1 MSNKKEIKLIKNN
14 INNEKE
20 KEKVKKKEK
29 EIEKEK
35 EKEVKPIELEGLIL
49 KKIVFFKEIIQ
60 KTLIYVQKNKIH
72 DILGVNDIVICL
84 DKLTELSN
92 NLNEIKNVTSV
103 NSENIINILQEVN
116 NELSLLFKNYGTESL
131 SDLLYV
137 CLGNNKIINNI
148 NNKKLLKLEL
158 LQKYFHPTGY
168 KLINKIKNK
177 SKTNN
182 EEYEINE
189 KTQNLDCFDAA
200 ISFKQFHLK
209 VYGIKVFIHNEE
221 TNKTLLV
228 YGILEEVM
236 ISFLNNAYI
245 LEKKKNIIEN
255 IPKSPE
261 FELNSFHNFTESLI
275 LKDYL
280 VHEDYTEIY
289 SKFIGYLSQ
298 LNSIKQKTI
307 SQIIKDFIID
317 DIYFKRLTLI
327 QLLIHSENFE
337 NQYLA
342 YLLYDLLTNDI
353 NNSSIDTQE
362 QTILFDSFPWFIKRK
377 FLHSIKNT
385 VQYTNELS
393 NFDMNKIP
401 LEQQICLM
409 KASDTIKEK
418 AMTKF
423 KELKNKTEDTGSKVR
438 QYLEGLLKIPFG
450 IYKKEPILVLMEQ
463 IKKKFIELNKI
474 MNWKDDIPLKE
485 SYSNTEIINYIN
497 IINKKYNNLNEI
509 QKKDINILKNKI
521 LFGDKNQLI
530 ENIGKINDCIT
541 VNNIKHEIIIITSV
555 NVKKKELKEEI
566 EKFFIFF
573 DNGNINEKDKIILY
587 SKLED
592 FFYEK
597 DTNSENDQKKN
608 LKKSSKL
615 KFETISNDLNS
626 ISNYIKDVRTT
637 LDNSVYGH
645 EKAKRQIEMIIGQWI
660 NGEQDGYCFG
670 FEGPPGVG
678 KTSLAKKGLAA
689 CLKDEKG
696 NSRPFAMIQMG
707 GDSNGSTLHGHNYTY
722 VGSTWGAIVQILMDK
737 KCMNPIIF
745 IDEVDKISKTE
756 HGKEIVGILTHLLD
770 STQNDCFQD
779 KYFTG
784 IELDL
789 SKVLFIL
796 SYNDADSIDRILL
809 DRIHRIKF
817 KHLSLEDKLIIAQN
831 HILPEIYKKM
841 GLENIIEIDE
851 SVLKFI
857 IEEYTQ
863 EAGVRK
869 FKELL
874 FEIIGYINLDILKK
888 NNVNQKDYFQIPIKI
903 TVSDIKEKYLMDRQI
918 LTKTKIHSTS
928 VNNIINGMYAN
939 SLGLGGILPFQC
951 CFTPASHFLDII
963 LTGNQQDVM
972 KEGMILSKNLAW
984 YLTSEKIQKELIKKY
999 NNSKNNCIYGININ
1013 ALGLSIPK
1021 DGPSASSTITV
1032 LIYALLNN
1040 KKIKNYF
1047 AMTGEISLDGKITEI
1062 GGLDHKIL
1070 GSLKSNVTSF
1080 IFPKENEKDFQLFM
1094 KKYKEDDLVK
1104 KASFYPVENIQQVF
1118 ELIFEK

>member
-1 MSNKKEIKLIKNN
+1 MSNKKEIKLIPSNN
-14 INNEKE
+14 IN
-20 KEKVKKKEK
+20 
-29 EIEKEK
+29 KEK
-35 EKEVKPIELEGLIL
+35 EKEVKPMELEGLIL

-72 DILGVNDIVICL
+72 DILGVSDIVICL
-84 DKLTELSN
+84 DKLTELN
-92 NLNEIKNVTSV
+92 NKINEIKNITTT
-103 NSENIINILQEVN
+103 NSESIINILQEVN

-137 CLGNNKIINNI
+137 CFGNNKIVNNNNN
-148 NNKKLLKLEL
+148 NNKLFKLEL

-168 KLINKIKNK
+168 KIINKKDSHKNK

-182 EEYEINE
+182 DEFEINE

-200 ISFKQFHLK
+200 VSFKQFHLK
-209 VYGIKVFIHNEE
+209 VYGIKMFIHNEE
-221 TNKTLLV
+221 TNKTLLIF
-228 YGILEEVM
+228 GILEEVM
-236 ISFLNNAYI
+236 INFLNNPYI
-245 LEKKKNIIEN
+245 LDKKKIILEN
-255 IPKSPE
+255 VPKTQE
-261 FELNSFHNFTESLI
+261 FEIKTFQNFIESLI

-280 VHEDYTEIY
+280 IHEDYTEIY

-307 SQIIKDFIID
+307 SQTIKDFIMD

-327 QLLIHSENFE
+327 QLLIHSDNFE

-342 YLLYDLLTNDI
+342 YLLYDLLTNDT

-409 KASDTIKEK
+409 KASDTVKEK
-418 AMTKF
+418 ALAKL

-450 IYKKEPILVLMEQ
+450 IYKKESILVLMEE
-463 IKKKFIELNKI
+463 IKKKFIEIQKTSNFNEI
-474 MNWKDDIPLKE
+474 SIPLKE
-485 SYSNTEIINYIN
+485 TYSSTEVINYIN
-497 IINKKYNNLNEI
+497 IINNKYTNNFNS
-509 QKKDINILKNKI
+509 NSLK
-521 LFGDKNQLI
+521 
-530 ENIGKINDCIT
+530 EA
-541 VNNIKHEIIIITSV
+541 
-555 NVKKKELKEEI
+555 KKKEAKKKETI
-566 EKFFIFF
+566 Q
-573 DNGNINEKDKIILY
+573 NSNI
-587 SKLED
+587 
-592 FFYEK
+592 
-597 DTNSENDQKKN
+597 T
-608 LKKSSKL
+608 KKSIIKL
-615 KFETISNDLNS
+615 ETISNDLNK
-626 ISNYIKDVRTT
+626 ITNYIKDVRTT
-637 LDNSVYGH
+637 LDNAVYGH
-645 EKAKRQIEMIIGQWI
+645 EKAKKQIEMIIGQWI

-678 KTSLAKKGLAA
+678 KTSLAKKGLSD

-796 SYNDADSIDRILL
+796 SYNDPEAIDKILL

-817 KHLSLEDKLIIAQN
+817 KHLSIEDKLVIAKN

-841 GLENIIEIDE
+841 GLENVIEMNMD
-851 SVLKFI
+851 VLKFI

-874 FEIIGYINLDILKK
+874 FEIIGFINLDILKTI
-888 NNVNQKDYFQIPIKI
+888 NDSSNDYQLPIQI
-903 TVSDIKEKYLMDRQI
+903 TLTDIKEKYLVDKGI
-918 LTKTKIHSTS
+918 LTKPKIHSSS
-928 VNNIINGMYAN
+928 VNNVINGMYAN

-951 CFTPASHFLDII
+951 CFTPSNHFLDII
-963 LTGNQQDVM
+963 LTGNQQEVM

-984 YLTSEKIQKELIKKY
+984 SLTSEKIQKELIKKY
-999 NNSKNNCIYGININ
+999 NNDKNNCIYGININ
-1013 ALGLSIPK
+1013 AVGLSIPK

-1070 GSLKSNVTSF
+1070 GSLKSDVTSF
-1080 IFPKENEKDFQLFM
+1080 IFPKENEKDFKLFM
-1094 KKYKEDDLVK
+1094 KKYKDDDLVK